1 MSKEL
6 EVAIKSI
13 EKCQGALYL
22 LADELPKEKARLIET
37 IAVLEYVSIALKQE
51 QGIVVNKFN
60 VRIGQSGTVYINDLT
75 IDDEV
80 QNEQMANYEI
90 WDRREKIE
98 DLEEAYFNVKE
109 SDRPIVRG
117 DINYLLGLTDDIILS
132 SILTNEYLSLSET
145 QDEFNGAV
153 QEIVDCQ
160 EALDSKK
167 YKLED

>member
-60 VRIGQSGTVYINDLT
+60 VRIGQSGAVYINDLT

-80 QNEQMANYEI
+80 QNKQMADYEI

-109 SDRPIVRG
+109 SDRPLVRE

-132 SILTNEYLSLSET
+132 SILTNEYLSSET